1 MPQYLGLDASTQ
13 SMTGL
18 IVDTD
23 AREIVA
29 EESINFDEHFAAR
42 YGIENGVLDQGDG
55 VVHGFP
61 LMWIESLELL
71 LVRLRESGQ
80 DLSKIAAVSGSGQ
93 QHGTVYLNGSATAAL
108 EGLETDSSLFDQLA
122 GIFSRDTAP
131 IWMDSSTNRQCR
143 EIEEAVGGQA
153 ALLELTGNT
162 AFERFSGPQ
171 IRRFFQD
178 EPEAYAVTATISLVS
193 SFMASVLAGKLV
205 CVDAGDG
212 SGTNLMDIRTRNW
225 SAVAQQAPA
234 PGLADLMAPIAPS
247 AEPAGSIHSYF
258 GKKYGFTND
267 CLVLPFSGDNPCS
280 LIGLG
285 LVNPGQAAL
294 SLGTSDTLFSCM
306 VEPRVSSEG
315 EGCVFSSPDD
325 IHYMALICFM
335 NGSLAREA
343 VRDQYKLDWQGFTEI
358 LHTTQAGNK
367 GRMMLPY
374 FGPEIVP
381 NVPAGVVRK
390 GLAEDDVAGNVRA
403 VIEAQAISSYIHSRW
418 MGVDITSLNV
428 TGGGS
433 ANEEIL
439 KVFANVHGCPV
450 HRFETTNAAALGAA
464 LKAIKGHQTN
474 LSWSSIADSFC
485 QPSGSTIHPDQPLR
499 ALYDDVIAAYVEF
512 ECDHCRQV
520 SFSH

>member
-1 MPQYLGLDASTQ
+1 MSQYLGLDASTQ

-18 IVDTD
+18 IVATD

-42 YGIENGVLDQGDG
+42 YGIENGVLDEGDG
-55 VVHGFP
+55 VVHSFP

-93 QHGTVYLNGSATAAL
+93 QHGTVYLNASATAAL

-225 SAVAQQAPA
+225 SAVAQQATA
-234 PGLADLMAPIAPS
+234 IGLADLMAPVASS
-247 AEPAGSIHSYF
+247 AEPAGSIHPYF
-258 GKKYGFTND
+258 VKKYGFTND

-294 SLGTSDTLFSCM
+294 SLGTSHTLFSCM
-306 VEPRVSSEG
+306 VKPRFSSER

-325 IHYMALICFM
+325 IH
-335 NGSLAREA
+335 
-343 VRDQYKLDWQGFTEI
+343 
-358 LHTTQAGNK
+358 
-367 GRMMLPY
+367 
-374 FGPEIVP
+374 
-381 NVPAGVVRK
+381 
-390 GLAEDDVAGNVRA
+390 
-403 VIEAQAISSYIHSRW
+403 
-418 MGVDITSLNV
+418 
-428 TGGGS
+428 
-433 ANEEIL
+433 
-439 KVFANVHGCPV
+439 
-450 HRFETTNAAALGAA
+450 
-464 LKAIKGHQTN
+464 
-474 LSWSSIADSFC
+474 
-485 QPSGSTIHPDQPLR
+485 
-499 ALYDDVIAAYVEF
+499 
-512 ECDHCRQV
+512 
-520 SFSH
+520 